1 MTKRNYFISSFLFL
15 FFFILFSFNSSKAF
29 TLPEKNIQVGSP
41 VYIEDINSSLYYA
54 VFLPSGNPTNSEV
67 CATMS
72 GDELVEDNNLRNYG
86 TCFIN
91 DAGVFKIVEI
101 YTPFSSSYDEL
112 KESDQIVQ
120 EEEVALFGDAGKS
133 FLGIQL
139 LGELFETTSSTQESS
154 LSLNSI
160 LGVATSR
167 LFYIMAENNL
177 TIIVGSLIVVTFFF
191 ITKAIL
197 IKNRKE

>member
-1 MTKRNYFISSFLFL
+1 M
-15 FFFILFSFNSSKAF
+15 
-29 TLPEKNIQVGSP
+29 
-41 VYIEDINSSLYYA
+41 
-54 VFLPSGNPTNSEV
+54 
-67 CATMS
+67 
-72 GDELVEDNNLRNYG
+72 
-86 TCFIN
+86 
-91 DAGVFKIVEI
+91 
-101 YTPFSSSYDEL
+101 
-112 KESDQIVQ
+112 
-120 EEEVALFGDAGKS
+120 ALFGDAGKS